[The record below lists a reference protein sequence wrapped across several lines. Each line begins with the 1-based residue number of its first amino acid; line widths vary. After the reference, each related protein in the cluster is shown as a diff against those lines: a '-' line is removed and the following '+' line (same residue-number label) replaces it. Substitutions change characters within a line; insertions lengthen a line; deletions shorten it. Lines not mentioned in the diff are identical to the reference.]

1 MTRAG
6 PTQHPQ
12 SIDRQTTRRAVS
24 LLRAHTKKMT
34 DVQRYLDTAT
44 VQDHRDSLAN
54 NEKLQSLVG
63 ALVRRGLTPTEKQLH
78 DIRSKFVAGL
88 VMHIDTSA
96 EPAKATTIYDGGNGR
111 SFVEQT
117 ETQEELNKLFSFR
130 TSYNTVQQKPS
141 FQLTYS

>member
-1 MTRAG
+1 
-6 PTQHPQ
+6 
-12 SIDRQTTRRAVS
+12 
-24 LLRAHTKKMT
+24 
-34 DVQRYLDTAT
+34 
-44 VQDHRDSLAN
+44 
-54 NEKLQSLVG
+54 
-63 ALVRRGLTPTEKQLH
+63 LVRRGLTPTEKQLH